1 MCTLMKIRLN
11 MFEIH
16 QLWSRLW
23 YPNVLGETGH
33 GFIAPLGTD
42 VGQVWVL
49 VTSWAPRGHWIGCR
63 EVGKSGVFRFFKGFS
78 RFSLVQLGLRI
89 IQYLAY
95 LGHESFMPLA
105 LETLIFELAWNLC
118 RHTSRFGFVRKPEV
132 SPSGAEYPVWSM
144 FEHFGFVVLGA
155 KVVSSI
161 LQVCSPLEFLH
172 LGKIHEIPLG
182 VSNMSIVRDPQ
193 IP

>member
-1 MCTLMKIRLN
+1 M
-11 MFEIH
+11 
-16 QLWSRLW
+16 
-23 YPNVLGETGH
+23 
-33 GFIAPLGTD
+33 
-42 VGQVWVL
+42 
-49 VTSWAPRGHWIGCR
+49 
-63 EVGKSGVFRFFKGFS
+63 
-78 RFSLVQLGLRI
+78 QLGLRI

-155 KVVSSI
+155 KVVSFYLASLLTFGI
-161 LQVCSPLEFLH
+161 SAPW
-172 LGKIHEIPLG
+172 
-182 VSNMSIVRDPQ
+182 
-193 IP
+193 